1 MALATQEVEI
11 RKTVVQGQPKV
22 FNTPTSTEKLG
33 VPVCSYH
40 SGYMRSLSRRTVIQA
55 SPDKNN
61 KQKNP
66 QNPIRKTTKAKK
78 AEEGAQVVQCQL
90 GTSGSHL

>member
-1 MALATQEVEI
+1 
-11 RKTVVQGQPKV
+11 
-22 FNTPTSTEKLG
+22 
-33 VPVCSYH
+33 
-40 SGYMRSLSRRTVIQA
+40 MRSLSRRTVIQA